1 MNARQA
7 DLTMRAANAAYLEKA
22 RADKL
27 ARLLAETL
35 PYLDAAMSDPAY
47 KPAPIRALA
56 RRIREAVE

>member
-1 MNARQA
+1 MGDRQA

-27 ARLLAETL
+27 ARLLLEVL
-35 PYLDAAMSDPAY
+35 PYIEAALDDPAC
-47 KPAPIRALA
+47 KRAPVAALA

>member
-1 MNARQA
+1 M
-7 DLTMRAANAAYLEKA
+7 TVRAANAAYLEKA